1 MKGGR
6 ITMTF
11 EQFLKINDLTEES
24 IIKIVKECSRYN
36 DKLKTFLKSKR
47 YKDVPA
53 SFLEELF
60 QIYNSSTINI
70 KTGEII
76 MAPQRLEDLTFFRT
90 DKVELSLYSLRK
102 EGKKAVLPNIL
113 LITLDE
119 NGKFLDYCN
128 FGMGTRGIDLKKQ
141 TKMSSI
147 LASSIF
153 KKKTSEAEQELC
165 DIELDKLGEAAEI
178 MVYVQNREGSSE
190 ANPFQDVVLDIS
202 LFEQGFEYFTTDFS
216 VEKIMNNFRSCLAL
230 RIYKQVNEW
239 QVEKICSPTT
249 KNTTDIIKE
258 YTRRGYYHI

>member
-1 MKGGR
+1 
-6 ITMTF
+6 MTF

-24 IIKIVKECSRYN
+24 VIKIVKECSRYN

-128 FGMGTRGIDLKKQ
+128 FGIGTRGIDLKKQ

-153 KKKTSEAEQELC
+153 KKKTSEA
-165 DIELDKLGEAAEI
+165 
-178 MVYVQNREGSSE
+178 
-190 ANPFQDVVLDIS
+190 NPFQDVVLDIS
-202 LFEQGFEYFTTDFS
+202 WFEQGFEYFTIDFS
-216 VEKIMNNFRSCLAL
+216 VKRIINNFRSCLAL

-258 YTRRGYYHI
+258 YTRRGYYYI

>member
-1 MKGGR
+1 
-6 ITMTF
+6 MTF
-11 EQFLKINDLTEES
+11 EQFLRLHELTEES
-24 IIKIVKECSRYN
+24 TEKIVKECSRYN
-36 DKLKTFLKSKR
+36 DKIKNFLTSKT
-47 YKDVPA
+47 YKEIPA
-53 SFLEELF
+53 SCLEELF
-60 QIYNSSTINI
+60 QIYNTSTINI

-76 MAPQRLEDLTFFRT
+76 TAPQRLEDISFFRT
-90 DKVELSLYSLRK
+90 DKIELSLYSLRK
-102 EGKKAVLPNIL
+102 EGKRSVLPNMLLVIL
-113 LITLDE
+113 DKE
-119 NGKFLDYCN
+119 GKFLDYCN
-128 FGMGTRGIDLKKQ
+128 FGMGTRGIDIKKQ

-202 LFEQGFEYFTTDFS
+202 LFEQGFECFTTDFS
-216 VEKIMNNFRSCLAL
+216 VKRIINNFRSCLAL
-230 RIYKQVNEW
+230 RIYKQINEW